1 MERKQNKF
9 KLLNDP
15 VHGFIRIPDALVFD
29 LMEQPEFQ
37 RLRRIKQLGMT
48 SLVYPGALHTRFHH
62 ALGAMYLMTTAVES
76 LRSKGVDIS
85 SEEASAVNMA
95 ILLHDIGHGPFSH
108 ALEHSIVSGV
118 PHEAISL
125 LFMEHLNARLNHQLD
140 LAIRIFRGDYH
151 KPFLHQLVSSQ
162 LDVDRLD
169 YLKRDSFFT
178 GVSEGIISTE
188 RIIAMLTV
196 VDGQLAVEEKGLYSV
211 EKFVLARRLMY
222 WQVYYHKTTVAA
234 EQMIVHILRRARYL
248 AEHGADLFASPA
260 LLFFLK
266 NHYSL
271 YDFTNNSEVLKHF
284 SALDDDDIQVSTKQW
299 AHHSDR
305 VLSTLCRML
314 VNRQLFRTDL
324 ATLATDSDKVE
335 GLLEKI
341 AQTLQITLE
350 EAQYFV
356 AQGTISNRPYG
367 ELEEQILISDGQ
379 GRAIPISE
387 ALRTLSLPVM
397 NEVMERHFF
406 CYPKQLA

>member
-1 MERKQNKF
+1 
-9 KLLNDP
+9 
-15 VHGFIRIPDALVFD
+15 
-29 LMEQPEFQ
+29 
-37 RLRRIKQLGMT
+37 
-48 SLVYPGALHTRFHH
+48 
-62 ALGAMYLMTTAVES
+62 
-76 LRSKGVDIS
+76 
-85 SEEASAVNMA
+85 
-95 ILLHDIGHGPFSH
+95 
-108 ALEHSIVSGV
+108 
-118 PHEAISL
+118 
-125 LFMEHLNARLNHQLD
+125 
-140 LAIRIFRGDYH
+140 
-151 KPFLHQLVSSQ
+151 
-162 LDVDRLD
+162 
-169 YLKRDSFFT
+169 
-178 GVSEGIISTE
+178 
-188 RIIAMLTV
+188 
-196 VDGQLAVEEKGLYSV
+196 
-211 EKFVLARRLMY
+211 VLARRLMY

-356 AQGTISNRPYG
+356 ARGTISNRPYG